1 MLSYNLRLALASY
14 RRNPTLTALVA
25 GAIALGIAVCTITLT
40 LYHGMSNNPIW
51 WKNDKLYAV
60 TIDSWDPKR
69 PDDEKHP
76 ERPPPQLTYKDAT
89 ALLKSDIP
97 KYRVAMFRAD
107 RVLDAGVKDV
117 KPKRMRVRVTTGDFF
132 RAFDVPF
139 QYGGPWTA
147 AADQGSP
154 EPLVVLDRETNEKV
168 FGGANSVGRTV
179 RLNDREFRIVGVLD
193 AWEPTPAYYDLNNG
207 SFLKPESI
215 YIPFLWGEQLELASN
230 GNTNCWKTESLNS
243 YQDFK
248 NSECVWIQYWAEFA
262 AGADRQRFQSWLDG
276 YVKEQKK
283 LGRMPRPLNNP
294 LYTVDQWLEFNAV
307 VSKDNRVLV
316 GLAFMFLAVCIINT
330 VGLLLAKFLSGA
342 SLSGLRRALG
352 ASRRDIFHQHL
363 IEVLVLGL
371 AGGLLGL
378 LLSAVGLIGLR
389 RLFASEFST
398 YDSLAHMDTTMV
410 AAAIALSLVAGLL
423 AGLYPAWRIGRIQPA
438 SYLKTQ

>member
-14 RRNPTLTALVA
+14 RRNPTLTGLVA

-51 WKNDKLYAV
+51 WKADKLYEV

-76 ERPPPQLTYKDAT
+76 DRPPPQLTYKDAT

-97 KYRVAMFRAD
+97 KYRVAMFKAD
-107 RVLDAGVKDV
+107 RVLDAGLPDV
-117 KPKRMRVRVTTGDFF
+117 KPKRMRTRVTTGDFF
-132 RAFDVPF
+132 RAFEVPF
-139 QYGGPWTA
+139 LYGGAWSS
-147 AADQGSP
+147 AADQGP
-154 EPLVVLDRETNEKV
+154 EPLVVLSRETNEKI
-168 FGGANSVGRTV
+168 FGSRNSVGRTV
-179 RLNDREFRIVGVLD
+179 RLNDREFRVAGVLD
-193 AWEPTPAYYDLNNG
+193 SWEPTPSYYDLNNG
-207 SFLKPESI
+207 SFDKPEDI
-215 YIPFLWGEQLELASN
+215 YIPFLWGERLELPGN

-243 YQDFK
+243 YKDFV
-248 NSECVWIQYWAEFA
+248 NSECVWIQFWAEFSSN
-262 AGADRQRFQSWLDG
+262 ADRNRFQSWLDG
-276 YVKEQKK
+276 YAKDQKK
-283 LGRMPRPLNNP
+283 LGRFARPLNNP
-294 LYTVDQWLEFNAV
+294 LYTVDQWLDYNAV

-363 IEVLVLGL
+363 IEVVVLGL

-378 LLSAVGLIGLR
+378 ALSAAGLLGLR
-389 RLFASEFST
+389 RLFASEYST

-410 AAAIALSLVAGLL
+410 AAAIALSLVAGML

-438 SYLKTQ
+438 TYLKTQ

>member
-51 WKNDKLYAV
+51 WKSDKLYSV
-60 TIDSWDPKR
+60 TIDSWDSKR

-76 ERPPPQLTYKDAT
+76 ERPPPQLTYKDT
-89 ALLKSDIP
+89 MALLKSDIP
-97 KYRVAMFRAD
+97 KYKVAMFRAD

-132 RAFDVPF
+132 RAFDLPF
-139 QYGGPWTA
+139 QYGGPWTN
-147 AADQGSP
+147 AADQGP

-179 RLNDREFRIVGVLD
+179 RLNDREFRIAGVLD
-193 AWEPTPAYYDLNNG
+193 TWEPTPSYYDLNNG

-248 NSECVWIQYWAEFA
+248 NSECVWIQFWAEFA
-262 AGADRQRFQSWLDG
+262 SGADRQRFQSWLDG

-294 LYTVDQWLEFNAV
+294 LYTVEQWLEFNAV

-363 IEVLVLGL
+363 IEVVVLGL

-378 LLSAVGLIGLR
+378 VLSAVGLLGLR
-389 RLFASEFST
+389 RLFASEYST

-438 SYLKTQ
+438 TYLKTQ

>member
-51 WKNDKLYAV
+51 WKSDKLYSV

-97 KYRVAMFRAD
+97 GYKVAMFRAD

-139 QYGGPWTA
+139 QYGGPWTN
-147 AADQGSP
+147 AADQGP

-179 RLNDREFRIVGVLD
+179 RLNDREFRIAGVLD
-193 AWEPTPAYYDLNNG
+193 TWEPTPSYYDLNNG

-215 YIPFLWGEQLELASN
+215 YIPYLWGEQLELSSN

-248 NSECVWIQYWAEFA
+248 NSECVWIQFWAEFA
-262 AGADRQRFQSWLDG
+262 SGADRQRFQSWLDG

-283 LGRMPRPLNNP
+283 LGRMPRPLNNR

-363 IEVLVLGL
+363 IEVVVLGL

-378 LLSAVGLIGLR
+378 ALSAVGLLGLR

-398 YDSLAHMDTTMV
+398 YDALAHMDTTMV

-438 SYLKTQ
+438 TYLKTQ

>member
-51 WKNDKLYAV
+51 WKGDKLYAV

-76 ERPPPQLTYKDAT
+76 ERPPPQLTYKDAM

-97 KYRVAMFRAD
+97 KYKVAMFRAD
-107 RVLDAGVKDV
+107 RVLDAGIKDV

-139 QYGGPWTA
+139 LYGGPWTN
-147 AADQGSP
+147 AADQGP

-168 FGGANSVGRTV
+168 FGGVNSVGRTV
-179 RLNDREFRIVGVLD
+179 RLNDREFRIAGVLD
-193 AWEPTPAYYDLNNG
+193 TWEPTPSYYDLNNG
-207 SFLKPESI
+207 SFLKAESI

-230 GNTNCWKTESLNS
+230 GNTNCWKTESINS

-248 NSECVWIQYWAEFA
+248 NSECVWIQFWAEFA
-262 AGADRQRFQSWLDG
+262 SSADRQRFQSWLDG

-389 RLFASEFST
+389 RLFASEFSN

-410 AAAIALSLVAGLL
+410 TAAIALSLVAGLL

-438 SYLKTQ
+438 TYLKTQ

>member
-1 MLSYNLRLALASY
+1 MLNYNLRLALASY

-51 WKNDKLYAV
+51 WKNDKLYSV

-76 ERPPPQLTYKDAT
+76 ERPPPQLTYKDT
-89 ALLKSDIP
+89 MALLKSDIP
-97 KYRVAMFRAD
+97 KYKVAMFKAD

-139 QYGGPWTA
+139 LYGGPWTT
-147 AADQGSP
+147 AADQGP
-154 EPLVVLDRETNEKV
+154 EPLVVINRETNETV

-193 AWEPTPAYYDLNNG
+193 TWEPTPSYYDLNNG
-207 SFLKPESI
+207 SFEKPEALL
-215 YIPFLWGEQLELASN
+215 IPFFWGEQLELSSN

-248 NSECVWIQYWAEFA
+248 NSECVWIQFWAEFA
-262 AGADRQRFQSWLDG
+262 SGADRQRFQSWLDG

-378 LLSAVGLIGLR
+378 ALSAVGLLGLR

-410 AAAIALSLVAGLL
+410 TAAIALSLVAGLL

-438 SYLKTQ
+438 TYLKTQ